1 MATTTTITK
10 MLFRRGNDSD
20 RQQTILASGEPGW
33 ALDTKRLWIGDGVT
47 PGGYPALSAADF
59 HLRYTDAS
67 GQTIG
72 AGPQR
77 LDINVSGLAS
87 SLVGDE
93 QGRHAG
99 LFFHGDDRPIS
110 TNHPLQFTDQLSQTE
125 PTIYFGG
132 TANQEFE
139 INRSQS
145 GTINIG
151 NAIYIDVDESGN
163 GAVRFLTDSTTFE
176 AAKLVFAESDTT
188 VYEDN
193 TIDLNVNVV
202 NGNVTAPGTGGT
214 SEKTGLYLSHKN
226 YLSAGHVSVGHAGDD
241 TGWSTIQ
248 LQPPVYENDW
258 CNGETTLLGRLDRP
272 ANTTSNWIGGGMS
285 VGSGLNACKPLVFK
299 SARPAEYTG
308 DANLV
313 FETGLIVYGEGAD
326 DIGGWNG
333 YLINQ
338 SVDTGGHPT
347 FTGIT
352 IENTDGT
359 PGDPLTVRSGGMGVN
374 SLAAGGVLLS
384 HETDTTGAVRSMVLG
399 SGEFVTGSDTGAK
412 NTKLISNS
420 WLNIT
425 SDDTTGVVTIDNRLV
440 PGANFVNAATTKAD
454 YFDKWYNVA
463 TNTGNVDPGNNKT
476 SIEFIGDGVSSG
488 STDQSDVNIS
498 TSTIAGNKVGIN
510 HKLHATGL
518 FDANVVGSAKLATFT
533 APPRDAIN
541 SITFNK
547 AGHISNIGTF
557 DPGGTYLELDHV
569 GTQDK
574 RDGGSVTTPADVAPS
589 ASNSI
594 PNPDPSITQGQT
606 GHVTVV
612 TGLNFNDYGT
622 VKSTSKHNLQGSYYN
637 KKEIGGYV
645 HGLNA
650 DITQL
655 QQDLGS
661 AAFLKLDTSSA
672 TTGASLVSS
681 WKKKGKIGFSANTG
695 ADSTTMSQQDDGFQI
710 NTGAGADFIL
720 PANTHATDWGAALK
734 IKHGSDVAAWFTN
747 RDCRLNW
754 DNVYR
759 IKTTSVGVQINS
771 ECHAGSFHG
780 DGTNL
785 NLANNTSISDGD
797 FVKKSTGGTF
807 SGQVNIDYIGAGAG
821 NEALRIRG
829 NTHSTSTIQAAYLHA
844 RKDITAEGDVIAF
857 SSSDKRLKDNLTL
870 ITKPLEKISKISGY
884 EFDWNDK
891 QSTYSGHDVGV
902 IAQEIEQ
909 IIPEV
914 VTEREDGLKAVK
926 YEKLVPLLIESIKE
940 LSAKVEKLE
949 SKIK

>member
-1 MATTTTITK
+1 

-77 LDINVSGLAS
+77 LDINVPGLAS

-132 TANQEFE
+132 TANQDFE

-163 GAVRFLTDSTTFE
+163 GSVRFLADSTTFE
-176 AAKLVFAESDTT
+176 ASKLVFAESDRTI
-188 VYEDN
+188 YEDN
-193 TIDLNVNVV
+193 TIDLNVNIV
-202 NGNVTAPGTGGT
+202 NGVSASPGNGGT
-214 SEKTGLYLSHKN
+214 SEKTGLYFGHKN
-226 YLSAGHVSVGHAGDD
+226 YLSAGHMSVGHAGDYN
-241 TGWSTIQ
+241 GWSTIQ
-248 LQPPVYENDW
+248 LQPPVYHSDW
-258 CNGETTLLGRLDRP
+258 CAGETALLARLDRP
-272 ANTTSNWIGGGMS
+272 TNTTASFTNTNHTMI
-285 VGSGLNACKPLVFK
+285 VGSDGNACKPLVFK
-299 SARPAEYTG
+299 SARPGEYTG

-338 SVDTGGHPT
+338 SVDTGAKPT
-347 FTGIT
+347 FAGIT
-352 IENTDGT
+352 IEDENGN
-359 PGDPLTVRSGGMGVN
+359 PGDSLTVRSGGTGVN
-374 SLAAGGVLLS
+374 TLAAGGVLLA
-384 HETDTTGAVRSMVLG
+384 HGTDPEGAVRSMVLG

-412 NTKLISNS
+412 NTKLVSNS

-425 SDDTTGVVTIDNRLV
+425 SDNTTGVVTIDNRLV
-440 PGANFVNAATTKAD
+440 PGANFVNATTTKAD

-463 TNTGNVDPGNNKT
+463 TNTGNVNPGNNKT
-476 SIEFIGDGVSSG
+476 SIEFIGDGVSLG

-510 HKLHATGL
+510 HKLHAAGL

-574 RDGGSVTTPADVAPS
+574 RTSGSVTAPADVTPS
-589 ASNSI
+589 ASNST
-594 PNPDPSITQGQT
+594 PNPDPSITQNQA

-655 QQDLGS
+655 QQELGS
-661 AAFLKLDTSSA
+661 AAFLKLNASSA

-695 ADSTTMSQQDDGFQI
+695 ADITTISQQDAGFQI
-710 NTGAGADFIL
+710 NCGSHAEFIL

-759 IKTTSVGVQINS
+759 IKTTSVGVEINS

-785 NLANNTSISDGD
+785 DLSNNASIPAGN
-797 FVKKSTGGTF
+797 FVDVTGGTF
-807 SGQVNIDYIGAGAG
+807 TGQVNINHIGAGEG
-821 NEALRIRG
+821 NEALRITG
-829 NTHSTSTIQAAYLHA
+829 NTYSTSTIQAAYLHA
-844 RKDITAEGDVIAF
+844 RNNITATGDVIAF
-857 SSSDKRLKDNLTL
+857 TTSDKRLKDNLTL

-891 QSTYSGHDVGV
+891 QDTYSGHDVGV
-902 IAQEIEQ
+902 VAQEVEQ
-909 IIPEV
+909 VLPEV

-926 YEKLVPLLIESIKE
+926 YDKLVPLLIESIKE
-940 LSAKVEKLE
+940 LTAKVEKLE
-949 SKIK
+949 SQLK